1 MYPGKKEGHPHSATR
16 LLTTAAIYH
25 VVQQPSVFI
34 FVYSLRK
41 VISLFMRRE
50 ADGPTDAFLRVNDLN
65 FAESR

>member
-1 MYPGKKEGHPHSATR
+1 MYPGKKEGHPHRQCAR
-16 LLTTAAIYH
+16 LLTTAIYRVVLQPYLYLFIH
-25 VVQQPSVFI
+25 V
-34 FVYSLRK
+34 RK